1 MMLTWRLLATRQ
13 RLQKILPACY
23 IIGLLWI
30 QVYICRRVFFLEY
43 TGQMHSRHFRRAGV
57 QCGVRTGVLFRAGRS
72 FSAGVACYPATW
84 LEFHRRD
91 GLFAHVA
98 DGADLSGRE
107 V

>member
-43 TGQMHSRHFRRAGV
+43 TGQMHSMHGFWMAMARLAGDAWYKPTWWPYWFAGMPFEFTYMP
-57 QCGVRTGVLFRAGRS
+57 GVPGLAAAISRLAGIS
-72 FSAGVACYPATW
+72 VAQ
-84 LEFHRRD
+84 
-91 GLFAHVA
+91 
-98 DGADLSGRE
+98 
-107 V
+107 